1 RATVGPVNKRDVMTA
16 ESANS
21 RLNQIILGFSV
32 EPNNEVK
39 ESLNQGDDSVTW
51 IGGDIIYHIID
62 QFEEWKEKTK
72 EDMDAAARE
81 NLVYPGKLLY
91 LENHTFRNKGP
102 AIVGMRVLG
111 GRVHLGQRLMK
122 LDGTP
127 VGQVKSLRSR
137 ASEDLKEAKQGEE
150 IAVAVMGPTV
160 GRHIEELDEF
170 YVDIPESHVPR
181 LAKVEL
187 TELEKEILE
196 DIVRL
201 HRKDDHFWGRRHV
214 G

>member
-1 RATVGPVNKRDVMTA
+1 
-16 ESANS
+16 
-21 RLNQIILGFSV
+21 LNQIILGFSI
-32 EPNNEVK
+32 EPNNEVR
-39 ESLNQGDDSVTW
+39 SLVNQGEDSVTW

-62 QFEEWKEKTK
+62 QFEEWKEERKTAI
-72 EDMDAAARE
+72 DAATRE
-81 NLVYPGKLLY
+81 NLIYPGKLLY

-122 LDGTP
+122 VDGTA
-127 VGQVKSLRSR
+127 VGQIRSLRSR
-137 ASEDLKEAKQGEE
+137 SSDELKEAKQGEE
-150 IAVAVMGPTV
+150 VAVAIMGPTV
-160 GRHIEELDEF
+160 GRHIEELEQF

-196 DIVRL
+196 EIIKL
-201 HRKDDHFWGRRHV
+201 HRKDDHFWGRRHIA
-214 G
+214 